1 MAATPAPAIPTL
13 REIARRAG
21 VSHTAVSL
29 ALRNDP
35 ILPARTRTRLRR
47 LADAMGYRPNV
58 LVSALMTQVRLRHG
72 RRAAE
77 AIGFLTGGTSAD
89 DWRNHSAAVGFY
101 QGARNRAED
110 LGMRLEPFWLGQNGE
125 R

>member
-1 MAATPAPAIPTL
+1 MAAGPAAKPIPTL

-35 ILPARTRTRLRR
+35 VLPARTRTRLRR

-58 LVSALMTQVRLRHG
+58 LVAALMTQVRARHAH
-72 RRAAE
+72 RAAE
-77 AIGFLTGGTSAD
+77 VIGFLTGGPQPD

-101 QGARNRAED
+101 DGARRRAEE
-110 LGMRLEPFWLGQNGE
+110 LAMRLEPFWLGL
-125 R
+125 